1 MERLA
6 SQSSIGSEMGKDDSI
21 GLVLAGGGAKGAF
34 QAGVWKAMCRLGLA
48 DRVKFISGTS
58 VGAINA
64 AAFAAIRDPEKVCSF
79 WRTRVS
85 EVVTPNFQALSF
97 DAFRRAA
104 ENVIAGKAFPFH
116 GLLDRKVIEDMI
128 RWLLPLD
135 WPRDAP
141 QVTATALE
149 CRGGI
154 LEELDSSAYRLRR
167 FRLEEE
173 PDHQRRVAKILASA
187 AIPWGFDPVEI
198 DGRRYVDGGWDEK
211 GGENVPAAPL
221 LKVGDTLGT
230 LVVVRCNS
238 REIEPESHQIH
249 TRRKLQIVE
258 IRPSTTLRGIF
269 DGLSDFVPDAGF
281 MSDIP
286 FVGPLADSI
295 GDVGRTLRSWSGVF
309 AFNSDCVRQ
318 FIQQGYADGM
328 AALRQLRS
336 KERLNW

>member
-1 MERLA
+1 
-6 SQSSIGSEMGKDDSI
+6 MGKDDSI

-34 QAGVWKAMCRLGLA
+34 QAGVWRAMCTLGLA

-64 AAFAAIRDPEKVCSF
+64 AAFAAIRDPEKICSF

-104 ENVIAGKAFPFH
+104 ENVIAGKSFPFH
-116 GLLDRKVIEDMI
+116 GLLDRMAIEDMI
-128 RWLLPLD
+128 RRLLPAK
-135 WPRDAP
+135 WPQDAP
-141 QVTATALE
+141 QVTTTTLE

-167 FRLEEE
+167 FHLEEE

-211 GGENVPAAPL
+211 GGENVPVAPL
-221 LKVGDTLGT
+221 LRGDDTIGT

-238 REIEPESHQIH
+238 RELEPDIPQIRA
-249 TRRKLQIVE
+249 RRKLQIVE
-258 IRPSTTLRGIF
+258 IRSSTTLRGIF
-269 DGLSDFVPDAGF
+269 DGLSGFVPDAGL

-286 FVGPLADSI
+286 FVGPLA
-295 GDVGRTLRSWSGVF
+295 GNLGAVGRKLRSWSGVF
-309 AFNSDCVRQ
+309 AFNSACVSQ

-328 AALRQLRS
+328 AALRHLRP
-336 KERLNW
+336 KEKLNW